1 MVVQAL
7 LEKAVRRMLMTA
19 VAAPVKMVDCVL
31 MEWIPSPA
39 YARYQI
45 NMHTYAGYTL
55 QVTVS

>member
-1 MVVQAL
+1 MVAQAL

-45 NMHTYAGYTL
+45 ICIHMQAIL
-55 QVTVS
+55 FK